1 MAVDRAKRRESERS
15 TGSKDV
21 ERELQSAIK
30 ERSRLDD
37 KIQKLEAAIVVKSD
51 LVKDAQV
58 RREDT
63 CTHVHTH
70 AHRPRQGCAGG
81 KPYTLLQTLLVDST
95 CRLYL

>member
-1 MAVDRAKRRESERS
+1 MSMAVDRAKRRESERS

-58 RREDT
+58 GS
-63 CTHVHTH
+63 
-70 AHRPRQGCAGG
+70 PILS
-81 KPYTLLQTLLVDST
+81 Y
-95 CRLYL
+95 RLYL